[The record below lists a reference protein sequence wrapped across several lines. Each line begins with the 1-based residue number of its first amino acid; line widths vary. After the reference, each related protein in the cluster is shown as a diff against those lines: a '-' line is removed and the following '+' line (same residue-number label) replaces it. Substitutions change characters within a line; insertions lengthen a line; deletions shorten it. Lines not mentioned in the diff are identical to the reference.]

1 MNALSVYDDRW
12 IKTVIWLYGDKVNT
26 NFPGLNVPQDLR
38 IYITCISKKSISKA
52 EFATIVLNM

>member
-12 IKTVIWLYGDKVNT
+12 IKTVIWLYSDKVNT

-38 IYITCISKKSISKA
+38 IYITCISKKSISKT
-52 EFATIVLNM
+52 EFATTVLKM